1 MKISRAIL
9 MFFLL
14 SVSLTGYSQ
23 LNPIRN
29 LNWQQWYDYPNN
41 FYRLKWSP
49 PETSITDTLVG
60 YNIYRDNMLY
70 RFYSDTIAQHV
81 FPEDTSFGG
90 EGFVSTFGGAFYIH
104 VTAVYGFNHLESIY
118 DHTELCFGAAIGLS
132 EIQTENARISP
143 NPMNSHTTLFVDKIM
158 QNATITVYNAF
169 GQQVKQKNNVFGQSV
184 TLFRDDLPNGLYW
197 VTLTQDQRIIAKEK
211 LVIME

>member
-1 MKISRAIL
+1 

-29 LNWQQWYDYPNN
+29 LNWQHWYDYPNN

-49 PETSITDTLVG
+49 PETSLTDTLVG

-70 RFYSDTIAQHV
+70 RFYSDTIAQHI
-81 FPEDTSFGG
+81 FPQDTTFGG
-90 EGFVSTFGGAFYIH
+90 EGFVSTFGGPFYIH

-118 DHTELCFGAAIGLS
+118 DHTELCYGAAIGLS
-132 EIQTENARISP
+132 EIQKEIIRISP
-143 NPMNSHTTLFVDKIM
+143 NPMIAQTTLFVDKIM
-158 QNATITVYNAF
+158 QSATVTVYNVF
-169 GQQVKQKNNVFGQSV
+169 GQQVKQINNVYGHMV
-184 TLFRDDLPNGLYW
+184 TLFRDDLPSGFYS
-197 VTLTQDQRIIAKEK
+197 VTLTQGQRIIATEK
-211 LVIME
+211 LVIMD

>member
-29 LNWQQWYDYPNN
+29 LNWQHWYNYPNN
-41 FYRLKWSP
+41 FYKLQWSP
-49 PETSITDTLVG
+49 PETSLTDTLVG
-60 YNIYRDNMLY
+60 YNVYRDNMLY
-70 RFYSDTIAQHV
+70 RFYSDTIAQHI
-81 FPEDTSFGG
+81 FPQDTSFGG
-90 EGFVSTFGGAFYIH
+90 EGFVTSFGGAFYIH
-104 VTAVYGFNHLESIY
+104 VTAVYGYNHTESGY

-132 EIQTENARISP
+132 EIQTEIIRISP
-143 NPMNSHTTLFVDKIM
+143 NPMIAQTTLFVDKIM
-158 QNATITVYNAF
+158 QSATVTVYNAF
-169 GQQVKQKNNVFGQSV
+169 GQQVKQINNVCGHSV
-184 TLFRDDLPNGLYW
+184 TLFREDLPNGLYS
-197 VTLTQDQRIIAKEK
+197 VILTQGQRIIAMKK